1 MLLHILNMLSP
12 RVDLLHRWL
21 HLKFKP
27 KFVHKS
33 NSSALSLWHIQ
44 CLLSLHFKHTAS
56 VKNRN
61 IACSVVQRLSVR
73 CSYST
78 FKRSELIR
86 ILAQARGS
94 DDVDHSSKDSHLH
107 GLNDECNRRHQINNR
122 RDVLAQANDQK
133 YISCKKSTIAH
144 ISLRTLLSKQFK
156 KSPPPQ
162 KKDMMLSHFL
172 KKRLTS
178 AFFFSCSFLLMTC
191 STSILPEIEWDTH
204 MFKNKNKQTQNI
216 CVIFLY

>member
-1 MLLHILNMLSP
+1 MPSP

-56 VKNRN
+56 VKNIRD

-86 ILAQARGS
+86 ILAQAFQGGGS
-94 DDVDHSSKDSHLH
+94 DDGGHSSKDSHLH

-122 RDVLAQANDQK
+122 RDVLAQVNDQK

-144 ISLRTLLSKQFK
+144 ISLRTLLSKQF
-156 KSPPPQ
+156 
-162 KKDMMLSHFL
+162 
-172 KKRLTS
+172 
-178 AFFFSCSFLLMTC
+178 
-191 STSILPEIEWDTH
+191 
-204 MFKNKNKQTQNI
+204 
-216 CVIFLY
+216 